1 MIYLGIQIVDTLVEF
16 IQGPCKNNQ
25 IQVVKDKGLDTSRDV
40 LYAMRKDQ
48 EMKERGFFSD
58 DDQM

>member
-25 IQVVKDKGLDTSRDV
+25 IQVVKDKGLDTSRDI
-40 LYAMRKDQ
+40 L
-48 EMKERGFFSD
+48 
-58 DDQM
+58 

>member
-1 MIYLGIQIVDTLVEF
+1 MDTLVEF

-48 EMKERGFFSD
+48 EMKDRGFFSD